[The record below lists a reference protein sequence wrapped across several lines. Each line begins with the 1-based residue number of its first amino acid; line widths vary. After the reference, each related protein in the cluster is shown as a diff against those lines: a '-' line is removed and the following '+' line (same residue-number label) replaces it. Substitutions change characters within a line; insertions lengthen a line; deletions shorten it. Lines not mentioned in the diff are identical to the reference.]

1 MAKRLQEIA
10 SDLGVSTATVSRVIN
25 NKSGVRADTRETVLR
40 YLAAQGRVARDN
52 ASFKD
57 IGIVDTFLPHRLDN
71 YYISKVIEGADE
83 RIHAMNCIT
92 ALVHADIIEKELLAY
107 GRADVLN
114 RLEGILWMEP
124 MFNRRFYDIVK
135 ERNLPCV
142 VINNCEEDIPI
153 DFIKS
158 DNLASSKKA
167 IRFLIENGHRSI
179 GFIGGYLHLTN
190 HKDRFQGYRE
200 GLEEAG
206 IESDPRFVITDITSW
221 DAHGGAEGV
230 YRILSRG
237 EFPSAIMLCSD
248 FLAEG
253 AYEAVK
259 TKGLR
264 IPDQVS
270 IVSFDDFPPAE
281 RMDPPLTTFRQPL
294 QEIGKAAANRL
305 FEIIANPQVEMN
317 HPKHTLVDCPL
328 KLRNSIRLA
337 Q

>member
-1 MAKRLQEIA
+1 MLLFHRWRMGGMKKSLKEIA
-10 SDLGVSTATVSRVIN
+10 RDLGISTATVSRVIN
-25 NKSGVRADTRETVLR
+25 RKAAVRAETRETVLR
-40 YLAAQGRVARDN
+40 YLAAQGRVARDSG
-52 ASFKD
+52 SFKD

-107 GRADVLN
+107 GRADVLD

-124 MFNRRFYDIVK
+124 MFNRKFYDIVK
-135 ERNLPCV
+135 ERNIPCV

-167 IRFLIENGHRSI
+167 IRFLVENGHRHI
-179 GFIGGYLHLTN
+179 GFVGGYLHLTN

-200 GLEEAG
+200 GLEAAG
-206 IESDPRFVITDITSW
+206 IEM

-230 YRILSRG
+230 YRILSHG
-237 EFPSAIMLCSD
+237 EYPSAIMLCSD

-253 AYEAVK
+253 AYEAMK
-259 TKGLR
+259 TKGLK

-281 RMDPPLTTFRQPL
+281 HMDPPLTTFRQPL
-294 QEIGKAAANRL
+294 EEIGKTAANRL
-305 FEIIANPQVEMN
+305 FEIIANPERERN
-317 HPKHTLVDCPL
+317 HTTHTLVDCPL

-337 Q
+337 